1 MPPLKDLLFVLVVV
15 ILLHFL
21 TSGMQNFMET
31 AKGEYIRT
39 DVVEKVVDSNVVT
52 VKVGETFPIND
63 GSDNYNVD
71 DYLYQGIIKQP
82 DGTSQIQIGKRL
94 YHQGGRESS
103 YEVQE
108 MLIEIKA
115 GEKIKEIKKVDEP
128 FSYDVT
134 LLGFKK
140 NAIEIKI
147 DKTER
152 IEKEIRKK
160 PSFNLLQKRSVK
172 EYEDN

>member
-1 MPPLKDLLFVLVVV
+1 
-15 ILLHFL
+15 
-21 TSGMQNFMET
+21 MET
-31 AKGEYIRT
+31 VEGEYIRT

-52 VKVGETFPIND
+52 VNVGEAIPINGD
-63 GSDNYNVD
+63 LNKYNEN
-71 DYLYQGIIKQP
+71 DYLYQGTIKQP

-108 MLIEIKA
+108 MLIETKP

-134 LLGFKK
+134 LLDFKK
-140 NAIEIKI
+140 NAIEVRV

-152 IEKEIRKK
+152 IEKEVRKK
-160 PSFNLLQKRSVK
+160 PNFNPFEKSFEK
-172 EYEDN
+172 ESENN